1 MTPFTPK
8 QEAQKTMKSM
18 SILDTDRIGKL
29 LFKLA
34 LPAFFGMLV
43 MALYNVVDTIFIG
56 RYVGSL
62 GIAGLSVV
70 FPFQMLAQGFGMMA
84 GIGGASLVSR
94 SLGAKDLL
102 KSERALGNALLLGSV
117 FGIFM
122 SIIILANMDFWLS
135 MAGASESIMPYAR
148 EYMEV
153 VISFAILMTLVMTF
167 HSVVIAE
174 GNAKLPMISMI
185 CGAVMNIILDAL
197 FVITFQMGI
206 RGAAIATMISN
217 GASLLCFLWYYLSG
231 RSTLKLE
238 LKIFI
243 PDFRVLRQIVVIG
256 VSGLAMTLSNS
267 FSAIF
272 LNNLLLQ
279 HGGDMAI
286 STFGLINRAMV
297 FIFMPCM
304 VIGQGMQ
311 PIIGFNYGA
320 RQYDRVFRAL
330 KISLS
335 WATGIAIAGFLV
347 FYFFP
352 GPIMRIFTTEQDL
365 IAHTVYASKRMFLA
379 IYLLGFI
386 SVSSIVFQAL
396 GKAVQSFIAS
406 VARPALILI
415 PTLLV
420 LSSVWRLDGI
430 WYTFPVTDV
439 LTALVI
445 LLLLIPLIRDLRKR
459 RDSEKP
465 DVSLTAAASMEP
477 EQSPAQL

>member
-1 MTPFTPK
+1 
-8 QEAQKTMKSM
+8 M

>member
-1 MTPFTPK
+1 MTHK
-8 QEAQKTMKSM
+8 
-18 SILDTDRIGKL
+18 SILDTESIGRL

-34 LPAFFGMLV
+34 VPAFFGMLV
-43 MALYNVVDTIFIG
+43 MALYNIVDTIFIG

-62 GIAGLSVV
+62 GIAGLSIV

-94 SLGAKDLL
+94 SLGARNIGKA
-102 KSERALGNALLLGSV
+102 EHAMGNAILLGSV
-117 FGIFM
+117 FGIAM
-122 SIIILANMDFWLS
+122 SIIILFNMDFWLG
-135 MAGASESIMPYAR
+135 MAGATESILPYAR
-148 EYMEV
+148 DYMEV
-153 VISFAILMTLVMTF
+153 VIAFAILMTLVMAF
-167 HSVVIAE
+167 HSVVVAE
-174 GNAKLPMISMI
+174 GNAKMPMISMI
-185 CGAVMNIILDAL
+185 CGAILNIILDAVFIIPL
-197 FVITFQMGI
+197 KMGI

-217 GASLLCFLWYYLSG
+217 GASLVCFLCYFFYG
-231 RSTLKLE
+231 KSTLRLK
-238 LKIFI
+238 LKIFR
-243 PDFRVLRQIVVIG
+243 PDFKIIRQIVVIG

-272 LNNLLLQ
+272 LNNLLVI
-279 HGGDMAI
+279 HGGDMAV

-335 WATGIAIAGFLV
+335 WATGIATAGFLI

-352 GPIMRIFTTEQDL
+352 GRIMSIFTTDQDL
-365 IAHTVYASKRMFLA
+365 IAQTIYASKRMFLG

-406 VARPALILI
+406 VARPALLLI
-415 PTLLV
+415 PVLYI
-420 LSSVWRLDGI
+420 LSSIWHMDGI
-430 WYTFPVTDV
+430 WYTFPLTDA

-445 LLLLIPLIRDLRKR
+445 LLLLLPLIRDLQRR
-459 RDSEKP
+459 RDSEAKNTG
-465 DVSLTAAASMEP
+465 SMATAVVEA
-477 EQSPAQL
+477 EQSPIQP

>member
-1 MTPFTPK
+1 LTPFTPK

>member
-1 MTPFTPK
+1 
-8 QEAQKTMKSM
+8 
-18 SILDTDRIGKL
+18 
-29 LFKLA
+29 
-34 LPAFFGMLV
+34 MLV
-43 MALYNVVDTIFIG
+43 MALYNIVDTIFIG

-94 SLGAKDLL
+94 SLGARDLV
-102 KSERALGNALLLGSV
+102 KSEHALGNAILLGSV
-117 FGIFM
+117 FGILM
-122 SIIILANMDFWLS
+122 TIIILVNMDFWLG
-135 MAGASESIMPYAR
+135 MAGASKSILPYAR

-153 VISFAILMTLVMTF
+153 VISLAILMTLVMTF
-167 HSVVIAE
+167 HSIVIAE

-185 CGAVMNIILDAL
+185 CGAVMNIFLDAL
-197 FVITFQMGI
+197 FVITFKMGI

-217 GASLLCFLWYYLSG
+217 GASLACFIWYYCSG
-231 RSTLKLE
+231 RSPLKLE
-238 LKIFI
+238 LKNFI
-243 PDFRVLRQIVVIG
+243 PDFRVIGQIAMIG

-279 HGGDMAI
+279 HGGDIAI

-304 VIGQGMQ
+304 VIGQAMQ

-320 RQYDRVFRAL
+320 HQYDRVFRAL
-330 KISLS
+330 KISLT
-335 WATGIAIAGFLV
+335 WATGIAFVGFV
-347 FYFFP
+347 AFYFFP
-352 GPIMRIFTTEQDL
+352 GPIMGIFTTDQDL

-386 SVSSIVFQAL
+386 SVASIVFQSL
-396 GKAVQSFIAS
+396 GKAIQSFVAS
-406 VARPALILI
+406 VARPALLLI
-415 PTLLV
+415 PTLLL
-420 LSSVWRLDGI
+420 LSSIWHLDGI
-430 WYTFPVTDV
+430 WYTFPATDV

-445 LLLLIPLIRDLRKR
+445 LLLLIPQIRDLQRR
-459 RDSEKP
+459 RDSEMQTMEAP
-465 DVSLTAAASMEP
+465 ATVAMEP
-477 EQSPAQL
+477 EQSLAQF

>member
-1 MTPFTPK
+1 LTPFTPK

-320 RQYDRVFRAL
+320 RQYDRVFKAL

>member
-1 MTPFTPK
+1 
-8 QEAQKTMKSM
+8 MKPM
-18 SILDTDRIGKL
+18 SILDTDGIGRL

-94 SLGAKDLL
+94 SLGAKDLV

-117 FGIFM
+117 FGILM
-122 SIIILANMDFWLS
+122 SISILVNMDFWLS
-135 MAGASESIMPYAR
+135 MAGASKSIMPYAR

-153 VISFAILMTLVMTF
+153 VLSFAILMTLVMTF

-185 CGAVMNIILDAL
+185 CGAVVNIILDAL
-197 FVITFQMGI
+197 FVITLQMGV

-217 GASLLCFLWYYLSG
+217 GVSLLCFLWYYFSG
-231 RSTLKLE
+231 HSTLKLE

-243 PDFRVLRQIVVIG
+243 PDFKVLGQIVVIG

-320 RQYDRVFRAL
+320 RQYNRVFRAL
-330 KISLS
+330 KISLG
-335 WATGIAIAGFLV
+335 WATGIAIVGFLV

-352 GPIMRIFTTEQDL
+352 GSIMRIFTTEQDL
-365 IAHTVYASKRMFLA
+365 IAHTVHASKRMFLA

-386 SVSSIVFQAL
+386 SVSSVVFQAL

-415 PTLLV
+415 PTLLI
-420 LSSVWRLDGI
+420 LSSAWQLDGI

-445 LLLLIPLIRDLRKR
+445 LSLLIPLIRDLQKR
-459 RDSEKP
+459 RDSEKQN
-465 DVSLTAAASMEP
+465 VNLKASASMEP
-477 EQSPAQL
+477 EQSPARL

>member
-1 MTPFTPK
+1 MHGLDTSGNGK
-8 QEAQKTMKSM
+8 SAKSM
-18 SILDTDRIGKL
+18 KHMSTLDTDGIGKL

-34 LPAFFGMLV
+34 VPAFCGMLV
-43 MALYNVVDTIFIG
+43 MALYNIVDTIFIG

-94 SLGAKDLL
+94 SMGARDIAG
-102 KSERALGNALLLGSV
+102 SERALGNAILLGSI
-117 FGIFM
+117 FGILM
-122 SIIILANMDFWLS
+122 SIIILVNMDFWLG
-135 MAGASESIMPYAR
+135 MAGASPAILPYAR

-153 VISFAILMTLVMTF
+153 VISFAILMTLVMTL

-185 CGAVMNIILDAL
+185 CGAVMNIFLDAL
-197 FVITFQMGI
+197 FVITFNMGI

-217 GASLLCFLWYYLSG
+217 GASLVCFIWYYLSG
-231 RSTLKLE
+231 RSSLKPE
-238 LKIFI
+238 LKAFI
-243 PDFRVLRQIVVIG
+243 PDFKVLRQIVVIG

-279 HGGDMAI
+279 HGGDIAI

-330 KISLS
+330 KISIA
-335 WATGIAIAGFLV
+335 WATGIAIVGFGA

-352 GPIMRIFTTEQDL
+352 GLIMSVFTTDQGL
-365 IAHTVYASKRMFLA
+365 ISHTVYASKRLFLA
-379 IYLLGFI
+379 VYLLGFI
-386 SVSSIVFQAL
+386 SVASIVFQAL
-396 GKAVQSFIAS
+396 GKAIQSFIAS
-406 VARPALILI
+406 VARPALILL
-415 PTLLV
+415 PTLFV
-420 LSSVWRLDGI
+420 LSGIWQLDGI

-445 LLLLIPLIRDLRKR
+445 LLLLIPQIRDLQKKR
-459 RDSEKP
+459 DLGMQEMKAPGISYLSECG
-465 DVSLTAAASMEP
+465 
-477 EQSPAQL
+477 

>member
-1 MTPFTPK
+1 
-8 QEAQKTMKSM
+8 
-18 SILDTDRIGKL
+18 
-29 LFKLA
+29 
-34 LPAFFGMLV
+34 
-43 MALYNVVDTIFIG
+43 
-56 RYVGSL
+56 
-62 GIAGLSVV
+62 
-70 FPFQMLAQGFGMMA
+70 
-84 GIGGASLVSR
+84 
-94 SLGAKDLL
+94 
-102 KSERALGNALLLGSV
+102 
-117 FGIFM
+117 
-122 SIIILANMDFWLS
+122 
-135 MAGASESIMPYAR
+135 
-148 EYMEV
+148 
-153 VISFAILMTLVMTF
+153 
-167 HSVVIAE
+167 
-174 GNAKLPMISMI
+174 
-185 CGAVMNIILDAL
+185 MNIILDAL

-352 GPIMRIFTTEQDL
+352 
-365 IAHTVYASKRMFLA
+365 
-379 IYLLGFI
+379 
-386 SVSSIVFQAL
+386 
-396 GKAVQSFIAS
+396 
-406 VARPALILI
+406 AR
-415 PTLLV
+415 
-420 LSSVWRLDGI
+420 
-430 WYTFPVTDV
+430 
-439 LTALVI
+439 
-445 LLLLIPLIRDLRKR
+445 
-459 RDSEKP
+459 
-465 DVSLTAAASMEP
+465 
-477 EQSPAQL
+477 